1 MGKNLINYAM
11 TIVERGY
18 DNLVNAIVNYV
29 NEWGGAIRVDNPNGE
44 YAEFTSVVYLRE
56 KEVYEE
62 RRILALRVRDGH
74 LEVMLSYAPGEGV
87 YTEDGTWVRPYHND
101 IYEMMIKNIAEGIM
115 DDDFTPIPIVD
126 EKEKVLDMVRELNE
140 ECDWDDLDFDIF
152 EKIDSVVVNGKEVS
166 LWQGVVKDYDDE
178 TGDSDE
184 VYMYVVYEDNI
195 VGQVYCD
202 GAYPMDL
209 NEARTYQFY
218 DGNIIGMLDPEYQFT
233 IELTETYYN
242 KDYYNDSMTEC
253 ITFKRLVALSN
264 KYGTG
269 IRVNKLAD
277 HKEWIEWEDNKGNVY
292 VSTFVGDEIADRET
306 LMV

>member
-101 IYEMMIKNIAEGIM
+101 IYEMMLKNIAEGIM

-126 EKEKVLDMVRELNE
+126 EKEKVLDMVRDLNE
-140 ECDWDDLDFDIF
+140 ECDWVDLDFDIF

-184 VYMYVVYEDNI
+184 VYIYVVYEDSI
-195 VGQVYCD
+195 VGQVYYD

-218 DGNIIGMLDPEYQFT
+218 DGNVIGMLDPEYQFT
-233 IELTETYYN
+233 IELSYTN
-242 KDYYNDSMTEC
+242 SMTEC

-269 IRVNKLAD
+269 VRVNKLAD

-292 VSTFVGDEIADRET
+292 VSTFVGDEVADRET